1 VVTKYR
7 QSVRFFYLL
16 RYTVFKDLRLL
27 FDKGSEKMSAIMNSI
42 AGKNLKGTH
51 GFVLLGCALF
61 LIGLRMEWTVLDFLK
76 SEEEG

>member
-1 VVTKYR
+1 
-7 QSVRFFYLL
+7 
-16 RYTVFKDLRLL
+16 
-27 FDKGSEKMSAIMNSI
+27 MSAIMNSI